1 MSASLTLTALDG
13 VPTIGA
19 DHDLLAVIAAAV
31 KRSDIQLRDN
41 DILVLA
47 QKIVS
52 KAEGR
57 AVRLSMVTPS
67 RRARDLAK
75 QSEKDARVVEL
86 ILQESTEVLR
96 CRPGVLIVVHRLGFV
111 IANAGIDASNV
122 EGGERRETVLLL
134 PTNPDASAAS
144 LKTRIRES
152 LGVDVGVVINDSFGR
167 AWRLGTIGTAIGV
180 AGMPALLDL
189 RGAPDRTGRP
199 LRVTEVG
206 IADEAA
212 AAASLLMGQAAEGR
226 PIVHIRGFPYAG
238 DTGTAAELIRPKQL
252 DMFR

>member
-1 MSASLTLTALDG
+1 
-13 VPTIGA
+13 
-19 DHDLLAVIAAAV
+19 
-31 KRSDIQLRDN
+31 
-41 DILVLA
+41 LA

-75 QSEKDARVVEL
+75 QSEKDARVIEL

-134 PTNPDASAAS
+134 PTNPNASAAS
-144 LKTRIRES
+144 LRCAFAKAGTRMASRWES
-152 LGVDVGVVINDSFGR
+152 QGSVFMQDRRSSAISVVVASS
-167 AWRLGTIGTAIGV
+167 TIQPMAT
-180 AGMPALLDL
+180 P
-189 RGAPDRTGRP
+189 
-199 LRVTEVG
+199 
-206 IADEAA
+206 
-212 AAASLLMGQAAEGR
+212 
-226 PIVHIRGFPYAG
+226 
-238 DTGTAAELIRPKQL
+238 
-252 DMFR
+252 